1 MTDPTPLP
9 PKAAMPDGP
18 TPDGPKPGAPW
29 LRIALAVSVAL
40 NLAVAGLAAGAW
52 LKDGPGRGLPRE
64 LSFGPF
70 SDALS
75 PEDRHALRAA
85 FKDRAQD
92 IRSGREAARTEL
104 AALLTALRAA
114 PFDPAAVE
122 RSLAAISTRSADRL
136 ELGRSLIA
144 ERILAMS
151 DAQRQAFADRLEQGL
166 KRR

>member
-9 PKAAMPDGP
+9 PEAA
-18 TPDGPKPGAPW
+18 KPSTSW
-29 LRIALAVSVAL
+29 TRIALAVSVAL

-52 LKDGPGRGLPRE
+52 LKDGPYRGMPRE

-75 PEDRHALRAA
+75 PEDHHAMRAA
-85 FKDRAQD
+85 LKDRAAGF
-92 IRSGREAARTEL
+92 RAEREAARTEL
-104 AALLTALRAA
+104 AALLTALRAT
-114 PFDPAAVE
+114 PFDPAAVKA
-122 RSLAAISTRSADRL
+122 SLSAISTRAADRL
-136 ELGRSLIA
+136 ELGRSLIG

-151 DAQRQAFADRLEQGL
+151 DAERQAFADRLERGL